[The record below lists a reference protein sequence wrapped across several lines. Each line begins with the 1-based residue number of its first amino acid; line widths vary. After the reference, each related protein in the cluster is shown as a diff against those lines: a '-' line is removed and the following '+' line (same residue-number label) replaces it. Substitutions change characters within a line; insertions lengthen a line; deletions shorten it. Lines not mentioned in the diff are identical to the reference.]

1 MTCIPYRKENVAAAT
16 FHPTQRILALLV
28 APPSISTIEIYRIP
42 LNNDPIS
49 LIWSYRISYPSFC
62 LCWSP
67 CGKYLCT
74 GDLNGTLIVL
84 ELSGSVRSSSQI
96 HKLKSKII
104 SLNWKFC
111 KFEKEIREDISKFGI
126 YPKFLEDLPC
136 IESYPLSTRGEW
148 TSIRSKSGYIDPP
161 TLLSEFSSELF
172 YEDLSLL
179 FSLDEYGVI
188 WCSIGGHTPLWN
200 LTLGKCIEEI
210 ASIYIPTNYEYV
222 VIGYSES
229 EDKKNIDFKKY
240 SNSLDQPLLNESL
253 SFDEDNKNHIV
264 SYYTINLVNLKHFK
278 SNYLNITIIFAYNQ
292 YIRQLLTF
300 LKLVFQQLNSVW
312 KTAIKPL
319 KQLLQNLYDEKIPID
334 EVSKILK
341 SLWTGIP
348 LSTNE
353 TTRSELNLNLNM
365 SIDQLVMIGQNIQD
379 GLEYIKDMIAF
390 TIYPTLDYIKVLWGL
405 LKSENIIQKL
415 DIKLVESEIERFSSI
430 TTNFEDNVRIVVP
443 ITHIFLHLI
452 SCIKSYYDENVDIMN
467 NNDDSDNKIVSII
480 TSGDAKTLKDTF
492 GVSTNGLDAFLDY
505 FAKQVTDYKSYF
517 DGNIKDLF
525 AKTLDI
531 MNFRNIENYF
541 TESDNSIVGCR
552 TKLSSL
558 IDKFYKSI
566 FDIISLDYIKNMAM
580 IKLSIN
586 PLSFCNFHSKDL
598 IDVSLDTNGDLVF
611 SFFLFSEKTNNIF
624 IMHCILRNA
633 VYYQDQPS
641 VSQDYSKS
649 ISPSNMKFDLSIQF
663 TINNSYKS
671 YPWEPKIYYSQC
683 SITEMV
689 NSTINKIYSIKWY
702 GNNDILI
709 LLSSSKLNNNQN
721 ISSFAN
727 SHHLSTKIL
736 HINAKNFK
744 YNLLHNINQSIIGDC
759 KSLSVSS
766 NLINYQYKLIGTSA
780 TNGDNLESLSFILQ
794 DIGRI
799 TRHQKHKL
807 VFSPQTNLRGNK
819 STILNYHALEKERF
833 YIVSDSNT
841 GRIGV
846 GIFQIL

>member
-28 APPSISTIEIYRIP
+28 APPSISTIEVYRIP
-42 LNNDPIS
+42 LNSDPIS
-49 LIWSYRISYPSFC
+49 LIWSYRVNYPSFC

-74 GDLNGTLIVL
+74 GDLNGTLIIL

-96 HKLKSKII
+96 HKLKSKVI

-111 KFEKEIREDISKFGI
+111 KIEKKIREDISKFGI
-126 YPKFLEDLPC
+126 YPKLLEDLPC
-136 IESYPLSTRGEW
+136 IESYPLGTRGEW

-161 TLLSEFSSELF
+161 ILLSEFSSELF
-172 YEDLSLL
+172 YEYLSLL

-222 VIGYSES
+222 IIGYSES
-229 EDKKNIDFKKY
+229 ENKKNRDFKKY
-240 SNSLDQPLLNESL
+240 SNSLDQPSLNESL
-253 SFDEDNKNHIV
+253 NFDEDKKNKII

-292 YIRQLLTF
+292 YMRQLLTF

-312 KTAIKPL
+312 KTSVKPL

-334 EVSKILK
+334 EISKILK

-353 TTRSELNLNLNM
+353 TTRGELNLNM

-379 GLEYIKDMIAF
+379 GLEYIKNMMAF

-405 LKSENIIQKL
+405 LQSENIIQKL
-415 DIKLVESEIERFSSI
+415 DTKLVESEIERFSNI
-430 TTNFEDNVRIVVP
+430 IANFEDNIRIVVP

-452 SCIKSYYDENVDIMN
+452 SCIKSYYDENLDIMN
-467 NNDDSDNKIVSII
+467 DNYGSDNKAISII
-480 TSGDAKTLKDTF
+480 LSEDAKTLKDTF
-492 GVSTNGLDAFLDY
+492 GVSTNGLDALLDY
-505 FAKQVTDYKSYF
+505 FAKQVTDYKSYL

-525 AKTLDI
+525 TKTLDI
-531 MNFRNIENYF
+531 MNFKNIENYF
-541 TESDNSIVGCR
+541 TENDNSIVGCR

-566 FDIISLDYIKNMAM
+566 FDIISLDYIKNMAI

-586 PLSFCNFHSKDL
+586 PLLFCNFYSKDF

-611 SFFLFSEKTNNIF
+611 SFFLFSEKTNNIY
-624 IMHCILRNA
+624 IMHCILQSSI
-633 VYYQDQPS
+633 YYQDQSS
-641 VSQDYSKS
+641 VPQDYSRN
-649 ISPSNMKFDLSIQF
+649 ISPNMEFDLSIQF
-663 TINNSYKS
+663 TISSNYKS

-689 NSTINKIYSIKWY
+689 NSTINKIHSIKWY

-721 ISSFAN
+721 ISSFDN
-727 SHHLSTKIL
+727 SHDLSTKIL
-736 HINAKNFK
+736 HINLKNFK
-744 YNLLHNINQSIIGDC
+744 YNLLHNINQSIVEGC
-759 KSLSVSS
+759 KNLSVNN
-766 NLINYQYKLIGTSA
+766 NLINYQYKLTGT
-780 TNGDNLESLSFILQ
+780 TNEDNLESLSFMLQ

-807 VFSPQTNLRGNK
+807 VFSPQTNLRENK

-833 YIVSDSNT
+833 YIVSDPNT

>member
-28 APPSISTIEIYRIP
+28 APPSISTIEVYRIP

-49 LIWSYRISYPSFC
+49 LIWSYRMNYPSFC

-74 GDLNGTLIVL
+74 GDLNGTLIIL

-96 HKLKSKII
+96 HKLKSKVI

-111 KFEKEIREDISKFGI
+111 KIEKKIREDISKFGI

-136 IESYPLSTRGEW
+136 IESYPLGTRGEW

-161 TLLSEFSSELF
+161 TLLSEFSSESF
-172 YEDLSLL
+172 YEYLSLL

-200 LTLGKCIEEI
+200 LTLGKCIKEI

-222 VIGYSES
+222 IIGYSES
-229 EDKKNIDFKKY
+229 EDKKNRDFKKY
-240 SNSLDQPLLNESL
+240 SNSLDKPSLNESPN
-253 SFDEDNKNHIV
+253 FDEDKNKII
-264 SYYTINLVNLKHFK
+264 SYYTINLVSLKHFK

-312 KTAIKPL
+312 KTSVKPL

-334 EVSKILK
+334 EISKILR

-353 TTRSELNLNLNM
+353 TTRGELNLNM

-379 GLEYIKDMIAF
+379 GLEYIKNMIAF

-405 LKSENIIQKL
+405 LQSENIIQKL
-415 DIKLVESEIERFSSI
+415 DTKLVESEIERFNNI
-430 TTNFEDNVRIVVP
+430 TANFEDNIRIVVP

-452 SCIKSYYDENVDIMN
+452 SCIRSYYDENVDIT
-467 NNDDSDNKIVSII
+467 NDNDNDGSDNKVISII
-480 TSGDAKTLKDTF
+480 SSEDAKTLKDTF
-492 GVSTNGLDAFLDY
+492 GISTNGLDALLDY
-505 FAKQVTDYKSYF
+505 FAKQVTDYKSYL

-525 AKTLDI
+525 TKTLDI
-531 MNFRNIENYF
+531 MNFKNIENYF
-541 TESDNSIVGCR
+541 TENDNSIVGCR

-558 IDKFYKSI
+558 IDKLYKSI
-566 FDIISLDYIKNMAM
+566 FDTISLDYIKNMAM

-586 PLSFCNFHSKDL
+586 PLLFCNFYSKDF
-598 IDVSLDTNGDLVF
+598 IDVSLDANGDLVF

-624 IMHCILRNA
+624 IMHCILQSSI
-633 VYYQDQPS
+633 YYQDQSS
-641 VSQDYSKS
+641 VNQDYLKN
-649 ISPSNMKFDLSIQF
+649 ISPNMEFDLSIQF
-663 TINNSYKS
+663 TINNNYKS

-683 SITEMV
+683 SIAEMV
-689 NSTINKIYSIKWY
+689 NSTTNKIHSIKWY

-721 ISSFAN
+721 ISNFAN
-727 SHHLSTKIL
+727 SHDLSTKIL
-736 HINAKNFK
+736 HINIKNFK
-744 YNLLHNINQSIIGDC
+744 YNLLHNINQSIVEYC
-759 KSLSVSS
+759 KGLSVNN
-766 NLINYQYKLIGTSA
+766 NLINYQYKLTGI

-794 DIGRI
+794 DVGRI
-799 TRHQKHKL
+799 TRYQKHKL
-807 VFSPQTNLRGNK
+807 VFPPQTNLRGNK

-833 YIVSDSNT
+833 YIVSDPST